1 MMNMVLIV
9 CFAHQNF
16 KIHKKDKEV
25 TFTNS
30 KKLFGKL
37 VTKNKPLFNQIV
49 DEQKEKYKE
58 LKLKLS
64 KK

>member
-1 MMNMVLIV
+1 MSKGVKELFGFTIP
-9 CFAHQNF
+9 
-16 KIHKKDKEV
+16 KSDKEV
-25 TFTNS
+25 TFNNS

-58 LKLKLS
+58 LKSKLK